1 MRFRSRRPELAE
13 LLLEDLPRRVLGE
26 RAEEL
31 DRLGDFVGRDRVV
44 ADLPELLRC
53 DAPTLLQH
61 HVGLHGFAAHRV
73 GHADDRRLLHGR
85 VAEEHLLD
93 LARRS
98 PTRSAVRVVA
108 RRSLEQLRDG
118 HGIRSTLPVVFRPS
132 RARWAS
138 AASLRGNSNSVR
150 SLSLPSRIQPSTSPA
165 RWRSSSRVAT
175 WWPRLGRVRNGEPF
189 WFRTWGS
196 KVPMGPLDWP

>member
-1 MRFRSRRPELAE
+1 MRFRSRRPELAK

-53 DAPTLLQH
+53 DAPALLH

-73 GHADDRRLLHGR
+73 GHANDRRLLHGR

-98 PTRSAVRVVA
+98 PTRSAVRSAWA
-108 RRSLEQLRDG
+108 R
-118 HGIRSTLPVVFRPS
+118 
-132 RARWAS
+132 A
-138 AASLRGNSNSVR
+138 AASNSCATVTGSGATCPA
-150 SLSLPSRIQPSTSPA
+150 SSALPGPGA
-165 RWRSSSRVAT
+165 
-175 WWPRLGRVRNGEPF
+175 PRPRP
-189 WFRTWGS
+189 
-196 KVPMGPLDWP
+196 